1 MVKGDGDGPA
11 ATVVTQEGQAHV
23 TAAGYGGTPPAKKL
37 GLKKGLRV
45 ALAAPRDF
53 RKSLELRGGSR

>member
-11 ATVVTQEGQAHV
+11 ATVVTQEVQAHV
-23 TAAGYGGTPPAKKL
+23 TAGYGGSPPAKKL